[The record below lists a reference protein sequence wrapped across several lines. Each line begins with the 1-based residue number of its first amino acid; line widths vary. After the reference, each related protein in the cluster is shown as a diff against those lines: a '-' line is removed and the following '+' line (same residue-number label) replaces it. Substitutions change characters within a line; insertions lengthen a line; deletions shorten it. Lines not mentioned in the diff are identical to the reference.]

1 MKITI
6 LGCGPSGGVPMIGG
20 AGEGGIWGACN
31 PHDPRDTRTRSSIVI
46 ETDEGTRLLVDCGP
60 DLRAQLLRNHIAHI
74 DALIV
79 THEHADHIGGFD
91 DIRGINR
98 VIQRPLPL
106 YASPDVLKSMQM
118 RFPYAFKPWSGG
130 EFFRPVPAPHPVSAP
145 ETLAIQGTDVSFF
158 AQRHYKVT
166 TLGLRI
172 GNFAYST
179 DVEHLPDDAIE
190 ALRGVETWVVGCLQ
204 REPHVAHACLEDVL
218 RWRAEI
224 KPSRVILTHMGPGL
238 SYGPLAQEL
247 PPGMEPAYDSMTF
260 DV

>member
-20 AGEGGIWGACN
+20 PGEAGIWGACD
-31 PHDPRDTRTRSSIVI
+31 PHDPRDTRTRSSIII

-60 DLRAQLLRNHIAHI
+60 DLRTQLLRNRIAHV

-98 VIQRPLPL
+98 VIERPLPL
-106 YASPDVLKSMQM
+106 YASPSVLKSMRE

-130 EFFRPVPAPHPVSAP
+130 AFFRPVPESIEVSAP
-145 ETLAIQGTDVSFF
+145 ETLNIGRTRVTFF
-158 AQRHYKVT
+158 AQRHYKVL

-179 DVEHLPDDAIE
+179 DVEHLPDASLD
-190 ALRGVETWVVGCLQ
+190 ALRGVNIWVVGCLQ
-204 REPHVAHACLEDVL
+204 RDPHIAHANLANVLE
-218 RWRAEI
+218 WRAQI
-224 KPSRVILTHMGPGL
+224 QPARVILTHMGPDL
-238 SYGPLAQEL
+238 RYSDLAREL
-247 PPGMEPAYDSMTF
+247 PSGIEPAYDTMTF
-260 DV
+260 DA

>member
-20 AGEGGIWGACN
+20 AEEGGIWGACD
-31 PHDPRDTRTRSSIVI
+31 PQDPRDSRTRSSIVI

-145 ETLAIQGTDVSFF
+145 ETMVIQGTDVTFF
-158 AQRHYKVT
+158 AQRHYKVA

-179 DVEHLPDDAIE
+179 DVELLPDDAIE
-190 ALRGVETWVVGCLQ
+190 ALRGVKTWVVGCLQ
-204 REPHVAHACLEDVL
+204 REPHVAHACLDDVL